1 MFASSIKREIEK
13 FQPCS
18 SGVIIGNAKADFNA
32 QAWNAKLPLA
42 SSRSRLA
49 HVPKQRVLYRLGNFT
64 T

>member
-13 FQPCS
+13 FQPSS

-32 QAWNAKLPLA
+32 QAWSAKLPLA